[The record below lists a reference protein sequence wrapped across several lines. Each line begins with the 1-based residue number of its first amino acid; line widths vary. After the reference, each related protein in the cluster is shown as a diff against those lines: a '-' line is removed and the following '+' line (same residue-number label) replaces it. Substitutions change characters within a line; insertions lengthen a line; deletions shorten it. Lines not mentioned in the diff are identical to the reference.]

1 MTCKPNSVENGYLSS
16 SAVADGVKR
25 FRKRSEQT
33 VASIS
38 CTEWGLQ
45 SLSRRRESG
54 RLLPYLSILTPR
66 KAGRFISVAL
76 SLKSPSPVVS
86 RHSVPVVFGLSSH
99 DERTQPFGHL
109 ICKSIHFS
117 RAFWQAFT
125 PVCVRFLLG
134 AAIEF
139 LGNFIDSLF
148 FDTRYVTARYT

>member
-1 MTCKPNSVENGYLSS
+1 MNFKPNSVENGYLSS

-66 KAGRFISVAL
+66 KAGLFISVAL
-76 SLKSPSPVVS
+76 SMKSPSPVVS
-86 RHSVPVVFGLSSH
+86 RHSVPAVFGLSSCAQA
-99 DERTQPFGHL
+99 RNRSVISNILYHL
-109 ICKSIHFS
+109 ICGFARI
-117 RAFWQAFT
+117 FT
-125 PVCVRFLLG
+125 QVDFFQIKKR
-134 AAIEF
+134 
-139 LGNFIDSLF
+139 SLF
-148 FDTRYVTARYT
+148 ALISRV